1 MEKERISSNHITSS
15 VKHVVDNIMAWAC
28 SKTRKNFTVKIDN
41 DPEQAAK
48 ETQEFLKATKLD
60 ILQSPSQSP
69 DLSLLEHASVTERG
83 YSKAWQSISRKDV
96 LHFVMSMGSRLKEA
110 TEKKNCPYIKT
121 NFSFLTFF
129 KCWTMYKNKNGKKLL
144 QQFLLNSLN

>member
-1 MEKERISSNHITSS
+1 MTSS

-28 SKTRKNFTVKIDN
+28 GKTRKNFTVKIDN

-69 DLSLLEHASVTERG
+69 GLSLLEHASVTERG

-110 TEKKNCPYIKT
+110 TEKKLSIY
-121 NFSFLTFF
+121 
-129 KCWTMYKNKNGKKLL
+129 
-144 QQFLLNSLN
+144 